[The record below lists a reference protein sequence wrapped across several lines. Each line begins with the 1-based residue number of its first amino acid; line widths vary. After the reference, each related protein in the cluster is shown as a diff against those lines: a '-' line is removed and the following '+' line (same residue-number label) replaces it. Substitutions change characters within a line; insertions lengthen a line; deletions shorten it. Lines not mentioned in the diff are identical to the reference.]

1 MATLPELFTRIVER
15 KSGSDLLLG
24 ATGSAVFLGVL
35 ARVVGSDLMLAL
47 SLMTAAAC
55 FALLMVVWF
64 VAVPK
69 WVRTFVHKNAVLQGR
84 MVELMD
90 EGKASPKGMIENAK
104 ANEAN
109 WRQLDGLLGGGV
121 PDPSTKSA
129 ERGTSE
135 PAER

>member
-1 MATLPELFTRIVER
+1 MGTLLESFTRIVER
-15 KSGSDLLLG
+15 RSGSDLLLG

-47 SLMTAAAC
+47 SLITAAAC

-64 VAVPK
+64 VAVPE
-69 WVRTFVHKNAVLQGR
+69 WVSTFVHKNAVLQSR

-90 EGKASPKGMIENAK
+90 EGKASPEGMIENAK

-109 WRQLDGLLGGGV
+109 WRQLDRLLSGGV
-121 PDPSTKSA
+121 TDVGTKSA
-129 ERGTSE
+129 ERGT
-135 PAER
+135 